1 MASLL
6 DRALG
11 LLSRRDHSEAEL
23 RRKLAVPPVT
33 RRRFRERTDAQSAT
47 AVSQDE
53 IDQAIAYCHDHDW
66 LDDGRFARRYV
77 SRRSKQGY
85 GEQRIRMEL
94 LQKGINRDDID
105 AAFAEAEIDRTAQ
118 AFAVAVKKFG
128 QPLPAEPQ
136 TKIKVQRYLL
146 SRGFSF
152 DEIRSIY
159 TNL

>member
-6 DRALG
+6 DRTLG

-23 RRKLAVPPVT
+23 RRKLAIPPVT
-33 RRRFRERTDAQSAT
+33 RRRFRERPDAQPAPV
-47 AVSQDE
+47 VSQEE
-53 IDQAIAYCHDHDW
+53 IDQVIAYCHAHDW

-77 SRRSKQGY
+77 SRRTKQGY

-94 LQKGINRDDID
+94 LQKGIDRDDID
-105 AAFAEAEIDRTAQ
+105 AAFAGEVIDRAAQ

-128 QPLPAEPQ
+128 QLLPDAPQ

>member
-23 RRKLAVPPVT
+23 RRKLAVPPVA
-33 RRRFRERTDAQSAT
+33 RRRFCELTDAQPAT
-47 AVSQDE
+47 AVSQGE
-53 IDQAIAYCHDHDW
+53 IDQTIAYCHDHDW

-85 GEQRIRMEL
+85 GEQRIRLEL

-118 AFAVAVKKFG
+118 AFAVTVKKFG
-128 QPLPAEPQ
+128 QPLPVEPQ
-136 TKIKVQRYLL
+136 TKIKVQRYLF

>member
-1 MASLL
+1 MASIF

-23 RRKLAVPPVT
+23 RRKLAVPPLA
-33 RRRFRERTDAQSAT
+33 RRRFRERTDAQPAT

-94 LQKGINRDDID
+94 MQKGINRDDIN
-105 AAFAEAEIDRTAQ
+105 AAFAEAEIAR
-118 AFAVAVKKFG
+118 
-128 QPLPAEPQ
+128 
-136 TKIKVQRYLL
+136 R
-146 SRGFSF
+146 R
-152 DEIRSIY
+152 RSPWR
-159 TNL
+159 

>member
-1 MASLL
+1 MKSFNR
-6 DRALG
+6 RAV
-11 LLSRRDHSEAEL
+11 
-23 RRKLAVPPVT
+23 KT
-33 RRRFRERTDAQSAT
+33 TAQPAT

-94 LQKGINRDDID
+94 LQKGINRDDIN

-136 TKIKVQRYLL
+136 SKIKVQSYLL